1 MYLIDPTA
9 GEQTIEDENGDVVKD
24 VLLVCDTVWCVFQ
37 GRILVTSQ
45 TAVVAVCLAVFGADL
60 ATAGSRPRTKT
71 SSLFDNVHTTC
82 WTGLFEYFNHRKSP
96 GERLLIFF
104 CPPSHPGVR
113 IYRA

>member
-45 TAVVAVCLAVFGADL
+45 TAVVAV
-60 ATAGSRPRTKT
+60 
-71 SSLFDNVHTTC
+71 
-82 WTGLFEYFNHRKSP
+82 
-96 GERLLIFF
+96 
-104 CPPSHPGVR
+104 
-113 IYRA
+113 